1 MFTPDR
7 NKPVP
12 SAIDGRQWTVRD
24 CPVGAGGGSDM
35 RRADM
40 FAPQAS
46 TPTARLIRNHELIHA
61 KITPRTDPVT
71 AAKKHRAT
79 IDALQWSEDFRVHLL
94 QATRRLVDF
103 DALPPDECQSYV
115 KNIIHSRRLIAGAF
129 LAMYPL
135 MVQSDRIAVALA
147 AAGMPPADI
156 AAIRAAVRGLI
167 DAVYDKYRTPRRRG
181 IMARPTGFAKLS
193 APLARAFDLEFP
205 VDAPP
210 KSRDG
215 ANDPAIVNKL
225 QAIRGEGQWGQLL
238 DAVELKMPRTIK
250 PRRPLG
256 RRYTDTGVIPTAVHR
271 LPVDGAVF
279 ATRRRVKG
287 GTILCDYSGSMSY
300 DDSDIERIIQD
311 APAATIAFYAG
322 GRRGRKPVGRI
333 AIAAKNGR
341 AADCSAVRRAMP
353 GGENF
358 IDGPALRWLA
368 KQPAPR
374 IWVSDE
380 GVGGVGDFGKGGV
393 CHDECLAICRAANIR
408 IVESIDDLK

>member
-1 MFTPDR
+1 MFLPDR
-7 NKPVP
+7 NRPVP

-46 TPTARLIRNHELIHA
+46 TPTARLIRNHELVHA
-61 KITPRTDPVT
+61 RITPRTDPVT

-79 IDALQWSEDFRVHLL
+79 IDALQWAEDFRVHLM
-94 QATRRLVDF
+94 ATRRRLVPY
-103 DALPPDECQSYV
+103 DAMDDGECESFI
-115 KNIIHSRRLIAGAF
+115 KNVIHSRRLVAGVF
-129 LAMYPL
+129 LAMQPL
-135 MVQSDRIAVALA
+135 GVQSDRIAGALA
-147 AAGMPPADI
+147 RAGMPPADI
-156 AAIRAAVRGLI
+156 AGIRAAVRSI
-167 DAVYDKYRTPRRRG
+167 VDVVYAPYRTARRRG

-193 APLARAFDLEFP
+193 APLARAFDIEFP
-205 VDAPP
+205 TDPPP
-210 KSRDG
+210 KGRDG
-215 ANDPAIVNKL
+215 GNDPAIVNKL
-225 QAIRGEGQWGQLL
+225 QAIVGRGKWGRLL
-238 DAVELKMPRTIK
+238 DCVELKLTRAVR

-256 RRYTDTGVIPTAVHR
+256 RRFEDTGVIPTAVHR
-271 LPVDGAVF
+271 LTVDGAVF
-279 ATRRRVKG
+279 ASRRRVKG

-300 DDSDIERIIQD
+300 DDSDIERIIQG

-322 GRRGRKPVGRI
+322 GRRGGKPVGRI

-341 AADCSAVRRAMP
+341 AADCEAVQRAMP

-374 IWVSDE
+374 FWVSDE
-380 GVGGVGDFGKGGV
+380 GVGGVDDFGVGGA
-393 CHDECLAICRAANIR
+393 CHDECLAICRAANIK
-408 IVESIDDLK
+408 IVPAIDELK